1 MLTAGGG
8 EASRQTRPRPPAARP
23 KRPGSGPGSRRDR
36 ADARRCSAGPR
47 PTGALHGSRLRPT
60 PRRSSRGLGSIWA
73 MVDRAAGPTQRPTLR
88 GRAEECAL
96 VDGPVQDRI
105 VAETRGA
112 LKHARAVVGRV
123 TARASL
129 GDELLASVD

>member
-1 MLTAGGG
+1 M
-8 EASRQTRPRPPAARP
+8 ASRRGAPRPGTAA
-23 KRPGSGPGSRRDR
+23 GSRAR
-36 ADARRCSAGPR
+36 RRCSAGPR

-96 VDGPVQDRI
+96 VDGLVQDRI

-112 LKHARAVVGRV
+112 LGHAGALV
-123 TARASL
+123 
-129 GDELLASVD
+129 E